1 MPDFVI
7 DCSTCVG
14 KLVPTL
20 CKTRSTSSSSQRRDS
35 SSNLF
40 ALCEF
45 VVNTL
50 ASSVSSKSCSKFSSF
65 FRSSCGISLR
75 RFAHDTETVTGV
87 EYVS

>member
-1 MPDFVI
+1 MHDIVI

-40 ALCEF
+40 ALCEN

-65 FRSSCGISLR
+65 RSSCGISLR
-75 RFAHDTETVTGV
+75 RFAHATETVTGV
-87 EYVS
+87 LKL